1 MREIGSH
8 DLEAKLAELNELELQ
23 TAFKAMV
30 GCDGKKIFVAISED
44 AFDYFSKDSKYYK
57 FKELLIERKDF
68 VIEFASSFGLDA
80 EPLYKEIENIIK
92 DFSKRFNLTYSQL
105 AEAIGYSEP
114 AIKKAIANDNISEPM
129 QKAISLYFKT
139 LELEKQLEDYTI
151 LKNAIKK
158 AIK

>member
-92 DFSKRFNLTYSQL
+92 DFCKEFNMTYSQL
-105 AEAIGYSEP
+105 AKAIGYKTDT
-114 AIKKAIANDNISEPM
+114 INKAASTGNISE
-129 QKAISLYFKT
+129 QIRRAIELYEDNITLRNSINEYFQLKAM
-139 LELEKQLEDYTI
+139 
-151 LKNAIKK
+151 LKNMIK
-158 AIK
+158 

>member
-68 VIEFASSFGLDA
+68 VIEFASAFGLDA

-92 DFSKRFNLTYSQL
+92 DVSKRFNLTYSQL
-105 AEAIGYSEP
+105 AEAIGVKESTLNKLASTGEISEQIEI
-114 AIKKAIANDNISEPM
+114 AIK
-129 QKAISLYFKT
+129 LYIENLQLKHKVEEIEMLKRLLKSFFK
-139 LELEKQLEDYTI
+139 
-151 LKNAIKK
+151 
-158 AIK
+158 

>member
-68 VIEFASSFGLDA
+68 VIEFASAFGLDA
-80 EPLYKEIENIIK
+80 EPLYKEIENVIK
-92 DFSKRFNLTYSQL
+92 DFCKEFNMTYSQL
-105 AEAIGYSEP
+105 AKAIGYKTDT
-114 AIKKAIANDNISEPM
+114 INKAASTGNISE
-129 QKAISLYFKT
+129 QIRRAIELYEDNITLRNSINEYFQLKAM
-139 LELEKQLEDYTI
+139 
-151 LKNAIKK
+151 LKNMIK
-158 AIK
+158 

>member
-8 DLEAKLAELNELELQ
+8 DLEAKLAELNEMELH

-44 AFDYFSKDSKYYK
+44 AFDYFNKDSKYYK

-68 VIEFASSFGLDA
+68 VIEFALAFGLDP
-80 EPLYKEIENIIK
+80 EPLYKEIENVIK
-92 DFSKRFNLTYSQL
+92 DFCKRFNLTYAQL

-114 AIKKAIANDNISEPM
+114 AIKKAIANDNTSEPM

-151 LKNAIKK
+151 LKSALKK

>member
-68 VIEFASSFGLDA
+68 VIEFASAFGLDA

-92 DFSKRFNLTYSQL
+92 DFCKEFNMTYSQL
-105 AEAIGYSEP
+105 AKAIGYKTDT
-114 AIKKAIANDNISEPM
+114 INKAASTGNISE
-129 QKAISLYFKT
+129 QIRRAIELYEDNITLRNSINEYFQLKAM
-139 LELEKQLEDYTI
+139 
-151 LKNAIKK
+151 LKNMIK
-158 AIK
+158 

>member
-57 FKELLIERKDF
+57 FKKLLIERKEF
-68 VIEFASSFGLDA
+68 VNEFALAFGLDP

-92 DFSKRFNLTYSQL
+92 NTCKELGLTYAQL
-105 AEAIGYSEP
+105 AEQIGYKPDTINKSASTGNVSEQLKK
-114 AIKKAIANDNISEPM
+114 AVEMYLENLELKNQLNEYDELKKLLKKAIN
-129 QKAISLYFKT
+129 
-139 LELEKQLEDYTI
+139 
-151 LKNAIKK
+151 
-158 AIK
+158 